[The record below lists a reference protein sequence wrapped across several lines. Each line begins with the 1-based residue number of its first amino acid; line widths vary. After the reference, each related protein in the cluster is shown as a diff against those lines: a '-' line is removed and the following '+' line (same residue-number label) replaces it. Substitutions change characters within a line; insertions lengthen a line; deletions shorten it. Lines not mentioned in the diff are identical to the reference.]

1 MESMQGRTKEET
13 LPGIPQQTA
22 RFGVKTDVGGEFL

>member
-13 LPGIPQQTA
+13 LPEISQLTA
-22 RFGVKTDVGGEFL
+22 RFRVKTDVGGEFL